1 MQNLVFHNPT
11 RFHFGKVRIKAI
23 AREIPKDA
31 NVLIIYGG
39 GSIGQL
45 FNQAVS
51 PVFLALF
58 SPEYKKRHLCF
69 FPEHS
74 KIFRNKKRSIL
85 YYGHIMIDYM
95 KRHESYVKE
104 MLEKKLD
111 AEKLKELLAYHDK
124 QIQWMQHERLVH
136 LIVML
141 FVCLF
146 TLLSFGFTV
155 IRTSTPSLILSA
167 LLLILSVAYIIH
179 YYQLENSVQK
189 WYLISNQI
197 NQRL

>member
-1 MQNLVFHNPT
+1 MAAAVLVSF
-11 RFHFGKVRIKAI
+11 
-23 AREIPKDA
+23 
-31 NVLIIYGG
+31 LIRH
-39 GSIGQL
+39 
-45 FNQAVS
+45 
-51 PVFLALF
+51 LALF
-58 SPEYKKRHLCF
+58 MYNSALFFLTLFSLEYKKRHLCF
-69 FPEHS
+69 FPEYG
-74 KIFRNKKRSIL
+74 KIIGNKKRAIL
-85 YYGHIMIDYM
+85 YYGHIMTDYM

-111 AEKLKELLAYHDK
+111 AEKLKELLTYHDK
-124 QIQWMQHERLVH
+124 QIQWMQHERLIH

-155 IRTSTPSLILSA
+155 IRTSTPSIILSA

-179 YYQLENSVQK
+179 YYQLENSIQK

>member
-1 MQNLVFHNPT
+1 
-11 RFHFGKVRIKAI
+11 
-23 AREIPKDA
+23 
-31 NVLIIYGG
+31 
-39 GSIGQL
+39 
-45 FNQAVS
+45 
-51 PVFLALF
+51 
-58 SPEYKKRHLCF
+58 
-69 FPEHS
+69 
-74 KIFRNKKRSIL
+74 
-85 YYGHIMIDYM
+85 MIDYM
-95 KRHESYVKE
+95 KRHENYVKE

-111 AEKLKELLAYHDK
+111 SEKLKELLTYHDK

-155 IRTSTPSLILSA
+155 IRTSIPSIILSV